1 MLRRTQT
8 TIVTVLLVVNIIVL
22 MFGGVLASLRQYA
35 GGMGLCFFLAV
46 YCAQCCV
53 CFLLNHRIE
62 SRFLRLETVF
72 SGESVPDRMGS
83 KFVPKS
89 DVIFMLI
96 FHVVTLLLAIQ
107 ALNRRWW
114 LVLCVLL
121 AVLLVGNSVYMA
133 LAVWLKVK
141 TGSTRL
147 EELVSKKREGEGR
160 TEPAEL

>member
-1 MLRRTQT
+1 MRRRTEA
-8 TIVTVLLVVNIIVL
+8 TIVTVFLAVNIVVL
-22 MFGGVLASLRQYA
+22 TCGGVLASLRQYA

-72 SGESVPDRMGS
+72 SGESVPDRIGS

-89 DVIFMLI
+89 DIISMLI
-96 FHVVTLLLAIQ
+96 FHAVALLLAIH
-107 ALNRRWW
+107 ALNRGWW

-121 AVLLVGNSVYMA
+121 AVFLVGNFVYMA

-141 TGSTRL
+141 ACSKRL
-147 EELVSKKREGEGR
+147 EELFSNSKERAMR
-160 TEPAEL
+160 AEPGKL